1 MSTIEQR
8 RDDGESQNYNDQY
21 FGGEEEMDQMD
32 EYPEYVEMEIPN
44 NIEITSNHATVLAVA
59 NFLNQEGNEDFA
71 NKYEYTVEHRPSDNG
86 NNFIAIFRLKRHFR
100 ENSSVA
106 PSI

>member
-1 MSTIEQR
+1 M
-8 RDDGESQNYNDQY
+8 DD
-21 FGGEEEMDQMD
+21 MDNQQLD
-32 EYPEYVEMEIPN
+32 EYVEMEIPN
-44 NIEITSNHATVLAVA
+44 NVEITSNHATVLAVS

-71 NKYEYTVEHRPSDNG
+71 SQYEYTVDHRPSDNG
-86 NNFIAIFRLKRHFR
+86 NNFIAVFRLKRHLR